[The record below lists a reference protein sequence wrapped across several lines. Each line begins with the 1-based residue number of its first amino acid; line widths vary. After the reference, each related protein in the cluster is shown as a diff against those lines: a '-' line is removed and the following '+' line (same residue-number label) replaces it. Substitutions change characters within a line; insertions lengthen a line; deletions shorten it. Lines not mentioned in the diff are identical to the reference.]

1 MERIIQQQDMHVAQ
15 ILEELADFQRT
26 PRTHEQTRKQHTV
39 LQKERKREDRR
50 QRYTD
55 TDTGTEIMSISMNG
69 LCVCAIVLVCVCAM
83 QMKG

>member
-26 PRTHEQTRKQHTV
+26 PRTHAQTLEQHTV
-39 LQKERKREDRR
+39 MKKERKREDRGK
-50 QRYTD
+50 RYTD

-69 LCVCAIVLVCVCAM
+69 LCVCAIALVCVCAM